1 MLFVDT
7 TAFNFI
13 YFTLF
18 CVYCVTTCVQ
28 RHFINVTYFMWQIK
42 TGNIKVTN
50 CSILKWTY
58 KRVSHWN
65 RKRQMYLS
73 EIQGF
78 FPLCSVLHST
88 SVSLPLWRQSRQP
101 RNVLPGYGS
110 LSKLNNT
117 CQESPTHNQL
127 CNTDGSHYV
136 SIFAQPWPRS
146 VYYTIKT
153 HPCFHFAQ
161 VLPVYI
167 LSCYF
172 LKVEAHYYFVLCTV
186 VTAFWV

>member
-1 MLFVDT
+1 MLL
-7 TAFNFI
+7 
-13 YFTLF
+13 TL
-18 CVYCVTTCVQ
+18 CDKWKKEYKYT
-28 RHFINVTYFMWQIK
+28 
-42 TGNIKVTN
+42 NIKDTN
-50 CSILKWTY
+50 CSILKLTY

-65 RKRQMYLS
+65 RKRQTNGS
-73 EIQGF
+73 EWNSRF
-78 FPLCSVLHST
+78 FSPLLRPPLH
-88 SVSLPLWRQSRQP
+88 VCFSLPLWCQSRQP

-127 CNTDGSHYV
+127 CNTGGSHYV

>member
-1 MLFVDT
+1 M
-7 TAFNFI
+7 
-13 YFTLF
+13 
-18 CVYCVTTCVQ
+18 
-28 RHFINVTYFMWQIK
+28 
-42 TGNIKVTN
+42 
-50 CSILKWTY
+50 
-58 KRVSHWN
+58 SHWN
-65 RKRQMYLS
+65 RKRQTNVS
-73 EIQGF
+73 EWNSRF
-78 FPLCSVLHST
+78 FSPLLRPPLH
-88 SVSLPLWRQSRQP
+88 VCFSLPLWRQSRQP

-127 CNTDGSHYV
+127 CNTGGSHYV

-172 LKVEAHYYFVLCTV
+172 LKVEAHYYFVLCCDSFLGLVWKAHFSEFSTEYKWHCIFAYV
-186 VTAFWV
+186 HMHTHLFFQQLDASLWILNTEMYDGNK